1 MDLNI
6 KVEGDDAINDAEQLK
21 DFLETRNAAG
31 LDTVEMARADHRE
44 GEQGLGRFIGSLI
57 LKLTGSDEV
66 IKGVVSLLN
75 KWAEQH
81 DKRIFLPN
89 GVIIP
94 ANTLTGEQIIE
105 LVAKLKA

>member
-6 KVEGDDAINDAEQLK
+6 KVEGDDAISDAEQLK

-31 LDTVEMARADHRE
+31 LDTVEMARAEHGE
-44 GEQGLGRFIGSLI
+44 GEQGLGRFIGGLI

-94 ANTLTGEQIIE
+94 SNTLTGEQLIE

>member
-6 KVEGDDAINDAEQLK
+6 KVEGDDAISDAEQLK

-31 LDTVEMARADHRE
+31 LDTVEMARAAHGE

-94 ANTLTGEQIIE
+94 PNTLTGEQLIE
-105 LVAKLKA
+105 FVAKLKA